1 MKSLFI
7 LLLSWW
13 PMLLWAQNNITGTI
27 VDVDTGEGVEL
38 ATVYINGTT
47 KGTYTDENGAFLIEN
62 VSFPAEVVVSHLS
75 YYNETFTL
83 EKAPASKLLVK
94 VKPQSVA
101 LTEVKVK
108 DVSKRR
114 QNVEEFR
121 RAFLGMD
128 EFGEKAS
135 LKNEEVLIFER
146 DYEKKKVRSRFR
158 KSTDQNTKQNEP
170 SASNSWMTIEKPLNL
185 KAKSRAPLIID
196 QPELGYK
203 IHMDLIEFQLTY
215 GRGFSKPSKTYWLGY
230 YFFEPHQLDKKR
242 KVKRIDR
249 NRLKAYYNSPQH
261 FIRSLY
267 QQSLSENGYRVFE
280 KVEDPET
287 QKVSY
292 EPFSLYDHL
301 VYEENNETAQI
312 TGLKDREFLIL
323 FYPNGNGYPKD
334 MSKKKR
340 GFSIQSMIRFLDDPC
355 LIRSN
360 GTIPNYQILFGGA
373 ISEKKIGAMLP
384 EDYEEK

>member
-47 KGTYTDENGAFLIEN
+47 KGTYTDENGAFLIKN

-170 SASNSWMTIEKPLNL
+170 SASNSWMTIEKT
-185 KAKSRAPLIID
+185 A
-196 QPELGYK
+196 QPE
-203 IHMDLIEFQLTY
+203 
-215 GRGFSKPSKTYWLGY
+215 S
-230 YFFEPHQLDKKR
+230 
-242 KVKRIDR
+242 
-249 NRLKAYYNSPQH
+249 
-261 FIRSLY
+261 
-267 QQSLSENGYRVFE
+267 
-280 KVEDPET
+280 
-287 QKVSY
+287 
-292 EPFSLYDHL
+292 
-301 VYEENNETAQI
+301 
-312 TGLKDREFLIL
+312 
-323 FYPNGNGYPKD
+323 
-334 MSKKKR
+334 
-340 GFSIQSMIRFLDDPC
+340 
-355 LIRSN
+355 
-360 GTIPNYQILFGGA
+360 
-373 ISEKKIGAMLP
+373 
-384 EDYEEK
+384 